1 MMDPENGNILK
12 TFRVPEKHRGE
23 DRRIRGPAVT
33 PDGKFVLCFVNEVE
47 GIMKRTGR
55 LLIWNRNNGQFL
67 RQSKKFDL
75 GFNVMEFS
83 GSSELAYASGPTE
96 PLTTFRIPSLE
107 VGQKYAF
114 LTELRSINRLSSNS
128 FVYTTYSTLTPHH
141 LIDTKQMR
149 IMKLPGVNSGTLED
163 VSLNRQKNVMI
174 GGTDTGEIF
183 LWHKN

>member
-1 MMDPENGNILK
+1 
-12 TFRVPEKHRGE
+12 
-23 DRRIRGPAVT
+23 
-33 PDGKFVLCFVNEVE
+33 
-47 GIMKRTGR
+47 MKRTGR

-83 GSSELAYASGPTE
+83 ESSKLVYASGPTE